1 MIAIVDYQAG
11 NLASV
16 RKAFSRF
23 SQDCMVTSE
32 PVQVCAADKVILPGV
47 GHYSMTA
54 GLSASGLKAAISE
67 CIHRGKPVLGICLG
81 LQWLFEGSEEAS
93 QLSGLGIFAGV
104 CGRFPAIVKA
114 PHVGWNQVRVVAPS
128 QLLSGI
134 ADGSYFY
141 FTHSYRAPLVESAT
155 AVCCYGGPFAA
166 SVERENVYAVQFHPE
181 KSGDAGLRVVEN
193 FCAL

>member
-23 SQDCMVTSE
+23 SQDCIVTSD
-32 PVQVCAADKVILPGV
+32 PVQVRAAEKVILPGV
-47 GHYSMTA
+47 GHFSMTA
-54 GLSASGLKAAISE
+54 GLSSSGLKAAISE
-67 CIHRGKPVLGICLG
+67 CIRRGTPVLGICLG
-81 LQWLFEGSEEAS
+81 LQWLFAGSEEANA
-93 QLSGLGIFAGV
+93 LAGLGVFKGV
-104 CGRFPAIVKA
+104 CERFPVNVKS

-155 AVCCYGGPFAA
+155 AICCYGGPFAA
-166 SVERENVYAVQFHPE
+166 SVERENVFAVQFHPE